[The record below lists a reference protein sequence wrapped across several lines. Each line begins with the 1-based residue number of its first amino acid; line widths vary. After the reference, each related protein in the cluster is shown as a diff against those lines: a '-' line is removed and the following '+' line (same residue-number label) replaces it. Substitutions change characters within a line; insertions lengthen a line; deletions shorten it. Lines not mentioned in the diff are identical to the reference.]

1 MKQSAALYLRSSK
14 DRSDVSIDA
23 QRRALHELAMSRGF
37 TIVQEFADAVES
49 GKDEDRPAFQSLL
62 RDLKNPKRTWGT
74 LLALDTSR
82 VARRREI
89 ALFFE
94 KECTK
99 FKVQLIYKSVPDTDP
114 ITEMLLKSVLQAM
127 DEWHS
132 LTSKAK
138 GLAGMAEN
146 VKQGFRAGG
155 RAPRGYTL
163 EYISTG
169 AIRDGVPVTKSKLV
183 LNDEAD
189 DVRNYLELRATGL
202 NRGRAIRELKLP
214 WLTTSTHS
222 LDWQALTYAG
232 NTVWNV
238 QTERIKGGTGE
249 KRRPRSEW
257 LITPDTHAAL
267 ISDLQ
272 AEAILAQMER
282 SIQGKRNRESN
293 LLFSGLLESEDGI
306 PWHSDGAGFYR
317 LAKGKRVLA
326 STVDSALMSAVRQ
339 DLKSDEATST
349 ILKAMKAIDHQ
360 PVGNLQGLSTKI
372 KNAAI
377 KISKTIDLA
386 AQVDDPAPVLRRVT
400 DLEAQRNGWILER
413 NELEEHL
420 KKQKQS
426 ASINENDVRVMLDY
440 YFEKLASAEIPALR
454 EAMKAMIDRV
464 TLSPTTLSAQVHYA
478 LATGD
483 NMASRRGVEPLLQ
496 P

>member
-1 MKQSAALYLRSSK
+1 
-14 DRSDVSIDA
+14 
-23 QRRALHELAMSRGF
+23 
-37 TIVQEFADAVES
+37 
-49 GKDEDRPAFQSLL
+49 
-62 RDLKNPKRTWGT
+62 
-74 LLALDTSR
+74 
-82 VARRREI
+82 
-89 ALFFE
+89 
-94 KECTK
+94 
-99 FKVQLIYKSVPDTDP
+99 
-114 ITEMLLKSVLQAM
+114 
-127 DEWHS
+127 
-132 LTSKAK
+132 
-138 GLAGMAEN
+138 
-146 VKQGFRAGG
+146 
-155 RAPRGYTL
+155 
-163 EYISTG
+163 
-169 AIRDGVPVTKSKLV
+169 
-183 LNDEAD
+183 
-189 DVRNYLELRATGL
+189 
-202 NRGRAIRELKLP
+202 
-214 WLTTSTHS
+214 
-222 LDWQALTYAG
+222 
-232 NTVWNV
+232 
-238 QTERIKGGTGE
+238 
-249 KRRPRSEW
+249 
-257 LITPDTHAAL
+257 
-267 ISDLQ
+267 
-272 AEAILAQMER
+272 MER

-326 STVDSALMSAVRQ
+326 STVDNALMSAVRQ
-339 DLKSDEATST
+339 DLKSDEATLT

-400 DLEAQRNGWILER
+400 DLEAQRNAWILER

-426 ASINENDVRVMLDY
+426 ATINENDVRMMLDY
-440 YFEKLASAEIPALR
+440 YFETLASAEIPALR